1 MIPPHFKSSAASAGI
16 FFLAFMPQTALS
28 QAPTGTAKFGEQT
41 FTFPGDYTLDRVAGP
56 PLVDR
61 PIQASLDDRGRLY
74 VTESSGSNDPAEVQ
88 RERKP
93 HRVLRL
99 TDRDGDGIYDERTVF
114 ADGLMFPEGCLW
126 KDGSLYVAA
135 VPEIWKFT
143 DADDDGVAEKREVWF
158 DGKTMTGCVNDLHG
172 PYDGPDGWL
181 YWCKGA
187 FAEQKYDLPGQ
198 PGWTTR
204 ASHVF
209 RARADGSG
217 IEPVFT
223 AGMDNPVGLA
233 WTPEGE
239 LIVAGTFF
247 QNPAGGQRDGL
258 IHAIYGGVWG
268 KDHDV
273 LTGHPRTGTLMP
285 PMTHLGPAAPCGMTR
300 YGRDL
305 LVCQFNLR
313 QVSRHVL
320 QPQGATYMTHD
331 EPFLVCDQAD
341 FHPTDVLQASD
352 GSVLV
357 VDTGGWYKLCCPTSQ
372 IAKPQVLGAIYRLRK
387 IGGEVPVAVPV
398 PLWTNGDVED
408 AALQMENLR
417 SAQAHVRRRAAEA
430 LGRARTRVAV
440 PALLQALAAQE
451 MDRFLFHALSYALLQ
466 IRDAPATKAGLA
478 SQNPTVVAACLYA
491 LQQMPEGNLTSAE
504 VLPSLGS
511 MDDKLREAAMFV
523 INQHG
528 DWQEEIKAWVSAP
541 RTAEHSEALG
551 RVVEHFA
558 GEDWAQE
565 WLGRELSES
574 KDNDHRHVL
583 LKLMQGASRKEL
595 PAAWA
600 EPLMKLLQQADQSL
614 QLSALEVL
622 KTARTQGHAK
632 CEKLLRQLAAD
643 TDRSMPVRI
652 GALAAR
658 TTKEISEGEFSLIL
672 DQIKTRSQSLP
683 AILVGKTPTI
693 PQLRSL
699 APLLSEVGILE
710 RPALVKCF
718 IGCDDSEVGAAL
730 VKALKMSDTY
740 VSMPRA
746 LLLEVIAGMPKPLR
760 LEITTAISPP
770 AAAEQIVRLDEL
782 ENSLPAGDVSRGAA
796 LFQSPRAACMS
807 CHPVGYKGGNLG
819 PDLSKVGAVR
829 TRRDLLESIA
839 FPSASFVRSYEP
851 MQVMLADGTT
861 NYGIL
866 TNQDAESITL
876 NLSAVLP
883 VVRIPRTQIQS
894 ITPGTFSLMPQGL
907 DRILGD
913 QDLADIVAYLQSLK

>member
-1 MIPPHFKSSAASAGI
+1 MVLLVL
-16 FFLAFMPQTALS
+16 LAQTGLA
-28 QAPTGTAKFGEQT
+28 QTPGGTAKFGEQT
-41 FTFPGDYTLDRVAGP
+41 FSFPAEYTLDRVAGS

-61 PIQASLDDRGRLY
+61 PIEASFDDRGRLY
-74 VTESSGSNDPAEVQ
+74 VTESSGTNDPAEVQ
-88 RERKP
+88 RESKP

-99 TDRDGDGIYDERTVF
+99 TDRDGDGVYDGRTVF
-114 ADGLMFPEGCLW
+114 AEGLMFPEGCLW
-126 KDGSLYVAA
+126 KDGALYVAA

-172 PYDGPDGWL
+172 PYAGPDGWM

-187 FAEQKYDLPGQ
+187 FAEQTYDLPGQ

-209 RARADGSG
+209 RARMDGSG

-233 WTPEGE
+233 WTPEGD
-239 LIVAGTFF
+239 LVVSGTFF
-247 QNPAGGQRDGL
+247 QSPAGGQRDGL

-273 LTGHPRTGTLMP
+273 LSGHPRTGGLMP

-320 QPQGATYMTHD
+320 QPQGATYVTRD
-331 EPFLVCDQAD
+331 EPFLLCDQAD

-372 IAKPQVLGAIYRLRK
+372 IAKPEVLGAIYRLRK
-387 IGGEVPVAVPV
+387 TGGEVPVSAPA
-398 PLWTNGDVED
+398 PQWTNGDVED
-408 AALQMENLR
+408 AALQMEHLR
-417 SAQAHVRRRAAEA
+417 STEAHVRRRAAEA
-430 LGRARTRVAV
+430 LGRSHTRAAV
-440 PALLQALAAQE
+440 PALLQALTAPE
-451 MDRFLFHALSYALLQ
+451 VDRFLFHALSYALLQ
-466 IRDAPATKAGLA
+466 IRDVAATRGGLA
-478 SQNPTVVAACLYA
+478 SENPTVAAACLYA
-491 LQQMPEGNLTSAE
+491 LQQMPEGNLTPAE

-511 MDDKLREAAMFV
+511 TDARLRVAAMFV
-523 INQHG
+523 IHQHG
-528 DWQEEIKAWVSAP
+528 NWQEEIKAWVSGP
-541 RTAEHSEALG
+541 RTAESMKALG

-558 GEDWAQE
+558 GEGWVQE
-565 WLGRELSES
+565 WLGGELGKSQ
-574 KDNDHRHVL
+574 DNDRRHFL

-595 PAAWA
+595 PGAWA
-600 EPLMKLLQQADQSL
+600 GPLMKLLEQADESL
-614 QLSALEVL
+614 QLGALEVL
-622 KTARTQGHAK
+622 KSARPQGQEA
-632 CEKLLRQLAAD
+632 CENLLREMAAD
-643 TDRSMPVRI
+643 SSRSMAVRI

-658 TTKEISEGEFSLIL
+658 TTREMSDGEFSLIL
-672 DQIKTRSQSLP
+672 DQIKTRAQSLP
-683 AILVGKTPTI
+683 ALLADKILTV
-693 PQLRSL
+693 PQLRKL
-699 APLLSEVGILE
+699 APLVMEAGILE

-718 IGCDDSEVGAAL
+718 MGCDDPEASTAL
-730 VKALKMSDTY
+730 VKALKTSDTY
-740 VSMPRA
+740 VSLPRG
-746 LLLEVIAGMPKPLR
+746 LLLEVIAGMPAALR
-760 LEITTAISPP
+760 DEITTAISPP
-770 AAAEQIVRLDEL
+770 AAAEQIARLEEL
-782 ENSLPAGDVSRGAA
+782 EKSLPAGDVARGVA

-851 MQVMLADGTT
+851 MQVTQSDGTT
-861 NYGIL
+861 SYGIL
-866 TNQDAESITL
+866 ANQDAESITL

-883 VVRIPRTQIQS
+883 AVRIPRAQIQA

-907 DRILGD
+907 DRVLGD